1 MSIVEG
7 DGNDEDDV
15 VDDSDDDS
23 ASGKPRSKSGSKGI
37 AVAKSIDSIGQY
49 LREMKTVP
57 LLNRE
62 GEVRLAKEMERGE
75 QIISAAFASSP
86 ALTRV
91 ILHWFS
97 RYEDE
102 GRRLSEIFLPF
113 EGEPDAHH
121 RKLVRALRQ
130 LRKVDDAAFVEGEKD
145 KKLEQLLTRT
155 RRLLEE
161 TKFCGVLLTELMST
175 INALYRQVKL
185 LGEQMEKSVRGD
197 DNIDKRLEIG
207 LDRLRERLERL
218 ERKSCMTVGDI
229 VSTMRQVRR
238 GHHISENAKSDL
250 VEANLRLVVS
260 LAKKYINRGLPFIDL
275 IQEGNM
281 GLIRAA
287 EKFDYRK
294 GYKFST
300 YAVWWIRQS
309 ITRAITDQVRM
320 IRIPV
325 HQMDHVNQ
333 IKRTISLLSKELVRE
348 PTVHE
353 IAERMKL
360 PVEIIEESIRMV
372 QTPVSLET
380 PVGDGEQNH
389 ILDFIEDKDTPL
401 QTERLALEDLKE
413 ETLKALK
420 TLSEREEMV
429 LKMRFGL
436 GSDQREHTLEEI
448 GRMMH
453 ITKERIRQIEARAIR
468 KLRHPSR
475 CKTLKH
481 FKYTDA

>member
-1 MSIVEG
+1 M
-7 DGNDEDDV
+7 
-15 VDDSDDDS
+15 
-23 ASGKPRSKSGSKGI
+23 
-37 AVAKSIDSIGQY
+37 
-49 LREMKTVP
+49 
-57 LLNRE
+57 
-62 GEVRLAKEMERGE
+62 
-75 QIISAAFASSP
+75 
-86 ALTRV
+86 RV
-91 ILHWFS
+91 ILRWFA
-97 RYEDE
+97 RYEEE
-102 GRRLSEIFLPF
+102 GRRLTEIFQPF
-113 EGEPDAHH
+113 EANPDEHIK
-121 RKLVRALRQ
+121 KLRRALRQ
-130 LRKVDDAAFVEGEKD
+130 LSKAGDAVFAEDGRPRK
-145 KKLEQLLTRT
+145 LTL
-155 RRLLEE
+155 LLERC
-161 TKFCGVLLTELMST
+161 KKLLTETRISGSLLTDLMST

-185 LGEQMEKSVRGD
+185 LGEQMEKGMHGRGD
-197 DNIDKRLEIG
+197 VEKRLEIG

-218 ERKSCMTVGDI
+218 ESRSGMTVGEI
-229 VSTMRQVRR
+229 VATIREVRR
-238 GHHISENAKSDL
+238 GRAISEEAKSDL

-333 IKRTISLLSKELVRE
+333 IRRTISQLSRELVRE

-360 PVEIIEESIRMV
+360 PVEIIEDSMRMV
-372 QTPVSLET
+372 QAPVSLET
-380 PVGDGEQNH
+380 PVGDSDQNH
-389 ILDFIEDKDTPL
+389 ILDFLEDKDTPL

-481 FKYTDA
+481 FKYTSA